1 MTLTQV
7 LQTQDQLW
15 TSLNNPRA
23 AMQELVGETRP
34 PLVLHATIRS
44 QETRKRVGMGGMI
57 RI

>member
-1 MTLTQV
+1 
-7 LQTQDQLW
+7 
-15 TSLNNPRA
+15 
-23 AMQELVGETRP
+23 MQELVGETCP